1 MWVKRDM
8 LAGSPIR
15 CWLFCWLAIALMSDR
30 VFAATPVAVQLVLA
44 VDVSGSVSQD
54 RFELQRE
61 GYAAAFR
68 SAAVLQA
75 IRSTSTG
82 SIAVA
87 MVQWTGPA
95 LHVVAVDWTLIDDA
109 VAAEHFAAAIQGAPR
124 ALFGGGTSI
133 SGAIDYAMGMLEHSP
148 YRGQRQVV
156 DVSGDGANNRGR
168 PAEDARDAAVQAGV
182 TVNGLP
188 ILTLEPEL
196 DRYYRQS
203 VIGGPGAFVIAV
215 KSYEE
220 FAAAVRSKLVTEIA
234 GVRSREQAVDVG
246 LREVGRGG
254 RIVLFGRR
262 IVLLGRR
269 IIHHAGQHGFDLLEV
284 LDRTADPLA
293 GEILEGARLEDRVDL
308 PRNRRQRGGI
318 ATRL

>member
-1 MWVKRDM
+1 M
-8 LAGSPIR
+8 I
-15 CWLFCWLAIALMSDR
+15 LMAHGG
-30 VFAATPVAVQLVLA
+30 FAATPVAVQLVLA
-44 VDVSGSVSQD
+44 VDVSGSVSQA

-75 IRSTSTG
+75 IQSTSTG

-87 MVQWTGPA
+87 MLQWTGPA
-95 LHVVAVDWTLIDDA
+95 LHVVAVDWTLIDGA
-109 VAAEHFAAAIQGAPR
+109 AAAERFAAAIQDAPR

-133 SGAIDYAMGMLEHSP
+133 SGAIDYATGMLAQAP
-148 YRGQRQVV
+148 YQGTRQVI

-182 TVNGLP
+182 VINGLP

-196 DRYYRQS
+196 DLYYRQS
-203 VIGGPGAFVIAV
+203 VIGGPGAFAIVV
-215 KSYEE
+215 TSYEE

-234 GVRSREQAVDVG
+234 DARSREQAVDVV
-246 LREVGRGG
+246 LRQVGCDGCIGPFVRH
-254 RIVLFGRR
+254 IV
-262 IVLLGRR
+262 
-269 IIHHAGQHGFDLLEV
+269 HHARQHTLDLLQV

-293 GEILEGARLEDRVDL
+293 GEVLESAGLEDRVDL
-308 PRNRRQRGGI
+308 LRHR
-318 ATRL
+318 

>member
-1 MWVKRDM
+1 M
-8 LAGSPIR
+8 LAGYPIGR
-15 CWLFCWLAIALMSDR
+15 WIVCWLAIALMSDR
-30 VFAATPVAVQLVLA
+30 ASAATPVAVQLVLA

-95 LHVVAVDWTLIDDA
+95 LHVIAVDWTLIDDA
-109 VAAEHFAAAIQGAPR
+109 AAAERFAAAVQGAPR

-133 SGAIDYAMGMLEHSP
+133 SGAIDYAMGMLEHAP
-148 YRGQRQVV
+148 YRGQRQVI

-168 PAEDARDAAVQAGV
+168 PAEDARDTAVQAGV
-182 TVNGLP
+182 IINGLP

-196 DRYYRQS
+196 DVYYRQS

-215 KSYEE
+215 KSYQE
-220 FAAAVRSKLVTEIA
+220 FAAAVRGKLITEIA
-234 GVRSREQAVDVG
+234 GLRSGEQVVDVG

-254 RIVLFGRR
+254 RSVLLGGRSVLLSRR
-262 IVLLGRR
+262 IV
-269 IIHHAGQHGFDLLEV
+269 HHARQHGFDLLEV
-284 LDRTADPLA
+284 LDRAADPLA
-293 GEILEGARLEDRVDL
+293 GEILEGAGLEDRVDL
-308 PRNRRQRGGI
+308 LCHRRQRGGI
-318 ATRL
+318 AARL

>member
-1 MWVKRDM
+1 MILM
-8 LAGSPIR
+8 THGALA
-15 CWLFCWLAIALMSDR
+15 
-30 VFAATPVAVQLVLA
+30 AAPVAVQLVLA

-68 SAAVLQA
+68 SATVLQA
-75 IRSTSTG
+75 IRTTSTG

-95 LHVVAVDWTLIDDA
+95 LHVVAVDWSLIDDA
-109 VAAEHFAAAIQGAPR
+109 ASAERFAAAIQRAPR

-133 SGAIDYAMGMLEHSP
+133 SGAIDYAMGMLAEAK
-148 YRGQRQVV
+148 YQGQRQVI

-182 TVNGLP
+182 VINGLP

-196 DRYYRQS
+196 DVYYRQS

-220 FAAAVRSKLVTEIA
+220 FAAALRSKLITEIA
-234 GVRSREQAVDVG
+234 SQIGAH
-246 LREVGRGG
+246 
-254 RIVLFGRR
+254 
-262 IVLLGRR
+262 LG
-269 IIHHAGQHGFDLLEV
+269 
-284 LDRTADPLA
+284 P
-293 GEILEGARLEDRVDL
+293 GAE
-308 PRNRRQRGGI
+308 
-318 ATRL
+318 

>member
-1 MWVKRDM
+1 M
-8 LAGSPIR
+8 LAGNRIMR
-15 CWLFCWLAIALMSDR
+15 WVFCWLAIVVMSDHA
-30 VFAATPVAVQLVLA
+30 FAATPVAVQLVLA

-82 SIAVA
+82 SIAAA

-109 VAAEHFAAAIQGAPR
+109 VAAEHFAAAIQSAPR

-133 SGAIDYAMGMLEHSP
+133 SGAIDYAMGMLEQSP
-148 YRGQRQVV
+148 YRGERQVI

-168 PAEDARDAAVQAGV
+168 PADAARDAAVQAGV
-182 TVNGLP
+182 IINGLP

-196 DRYYRQS
+196 DLYYRQS

-215 KSYEE
+215 NSYEE
-220 FAAAVRSKLVTEIA
+220 FAAAVRNKLVTEIA
-234 GVRSREQAVDVG
+234 GTRSGEQAVDVG

-254 RIVLFGRR
+254 RIVL
-262 IVLLGRR
+262 LGRR
-269 IIHHAGQHGFDLLEV
+269 IMHHARQHCFDLLEV
-284 LDRTADPLA
+284 LDRPTDPLA
-293 GEILEGARLEDRVDL
+293 GEILEGAGLEDRIDL
-308 PRNRRQRGGI
+308 PCHRRQRGGV

>member
-1 MWVKRDM
+1 
-8 LAGSPIR
+8 
-15 CWLFCWLAIALMSDR
+15 MSDGA
-30 VFAATPVAVQLVLA
+30 FAATPVAVQLVLA

-61 GYAAAFR
+61 GYATAFR
-68 SAAVLQA
+68 NAAVLQA

-109 VAAEHFAAAIQGAPR
+109 TTAERFAAAIQGAPR
-124 ALFGGGTSI
+124 VLFGGGTSI
-133 SGAIDYAMGMLEHSP
+133 SGAIDYAMGMLEQSL
-148 YRGQRQVV
+148 YRGQRQVI

-182 TVNGLP
+182 IINGLP

-196 DRYYRQS
+196 DVYYRQS

-220 FAAAVRSKLVTEIA
+220 FAAAVRSKLVAEIA
-234 GVRSREQAVDVG
+234 GMHSSEQAVDVG
-246 LREVGRGG
+246 LRQVGRGG
-254 RIVLFGRR
+254 RIVLFDRR
-262 IVLLGRR
+262 FV
-269 IIHHAGQHGFDLLEV
+269 HHARQHGFDLLEV
-284 LDRTADPLA
+284 FDRTADPLA
-293 GEILEGARLEDRVDL
+293 GEILEGTGLEDRVDL
-308 PRNRRQRGGI
+308 LRHRRQCGGI
-318 ATRL
+318 ASRL